1 MVCGGIGKRRK
12 PVHLLETLGV
22 ERVFWIVAR
31 VCRANIRL
39 PRTSDVVG
47 ALLRCRASDD
57 VSFGIKSSP
66 SLMEFELTS
75 ASLQN

>member
-31 VCRANIRL
+31 VCRAKIRL
-39 PRTSDVVG
+39 LRTSDVVG
-47 ALLRCRASDD
+47 ALFRCRAS
-57 VSFGIKSSP
+57 G
-66 SLMEFELTS
+66 
-75 ASLQN
+75 